1 MNIFSVAKAFVPFGQ
16 DHSWSLLQ
24 SCCPII
30 ESSIVVKR
38 IACFVAA
45 KTVAGSGSLPCRIFG
60 VGQIAGAYLFVA
72 GETIA
77 WGRLTL
83 VLTSGVALYWAGM
96 ILNDLWDK
104 EEDAR
109 DRPSRPIPSG
119 QISEQQARV
128 AGFGLLVAGV
138 LLATGA
144 GWVQLEAAM
153 FAWMPA
159 IIALL
164 LATCIILYD
173 GPLKSTWLAPATMG
187 LCRLLCFLLGA
198 SAAVSVPIDAAWQF
212 SEWFPPQVLVARS
225 VWAFM

>member
-1 MNIFSVAKAFVPFGQ
+1 MLA
-16 DHSWSLLQ
+16 
-24 SCCPII
+24 
-30 ESSIVVKR
+30 
-38 IACFVAA
+38 
-45 KTVAGSGSLPCRIFG
+45 
-60 VGQIAGAYLFVA
+60 QIAGAYLFVA

-212 SEWFPPQVLVARS
+212 SEWFPPQVLVAAVGMGIYVMGITQVSLTETTGGPRS
-225 VWAFM
+225 DLVIGVVLMFLGSVCLGLSLPFASQDTVWVVDPVSDFRS